1 MKINKKYT
9 LRILTIYII
18 VILLCSIPIISVGI
32 AMFISDFCGCALNE
46 GSVHP
51 CQFYGYEI
59 GELLYSMFVFG
70 WLAIATIPL
79 GLVLLLG
86 LTIFSIINYKKFI
99 NKI

>member
-1 MKINKKYT
+1 MKLNKKYT
-9 LRILTIYII
+9 FRILMVYAII
-18 VILLCSIPIISVGI
+18 ILLASIPLISVGV
-32 AMFISDFCGCALNE
+32 AMFISDSSGCTLNE
-46 GSVHP
+46 GSIHP

-59 GELLYSMFVFG
+59 GGFLYSMFVFG
-70 WLAIATIPL
+70 WLSIVTIPL